1 MKITLEVEVE
11 PFQTPNFVR
20 GVKRRGEDEGV
31 AYPLEL
37 MDAKT
42 LESLCDQFRTEVFRK
57 AKKNRPPQP
66 G

>member
-1 MKITLEVEVE
+1 MKINLEVEVE

-20 GVKRRGEDEGV
+20 GVKRKGEDEGV

-37 MDAKT
+37 LNAVT
-42 LESLCDQFRTEVFRK
+42 LEILCDQFRDEVFRK